1 LVFAL
6 GGGNG
11 GGGAVVAF
19 GWFWLPLAGFFCL
32 RGALSVCLW
41 LWPFLDLLVVY

>member
-19 GWFWLPLAGFFCL
+19 GWFWLPLAGFFSCA
-32 RGALSVCLW
+32 ALYVCL
-41 LWPFLDLLVVY
+41 LMALAFP